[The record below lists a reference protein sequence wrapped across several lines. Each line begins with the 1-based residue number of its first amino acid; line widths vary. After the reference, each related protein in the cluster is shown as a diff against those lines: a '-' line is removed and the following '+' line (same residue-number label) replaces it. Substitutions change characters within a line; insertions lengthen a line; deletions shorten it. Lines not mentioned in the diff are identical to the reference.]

1 MMKEYNINQTTLK
14 ILSLYRNNYR
24 ASLHLREIAR
34 KTSTDVKAI
43 QLQLKKLEKINII
56 LGTTKGRN
64 KEYTLNLNN
73 HTTKY
78 YIILAETYATIIYL
92 GKNFEIKKL
101 ASEIEDHTGN
111 TTVLFGSFVKE
122 ETTAESDIDLLIIT
136 HEKPDTNTIREA
148 GKLINREINVKF
160 TTEEQ
165 FQKGLTNNDPLIKE
179 IVANHITLKGIDNI
193 CNIIWRYYAG
203 Q

>member
-14 ILSLYRNNYR
+14 ILSLYRKNYK
-24 ASLHLREIAR
+24 ASLHLRKIAR
-34 KTSTDVKAI
+34 ETNTDVKAI

-64 KEYTLNLNN
+64 KEYSLNLNN
-73 HTTKY
+73 YTTKY
-78 YIILAETYATIIYL
+78 YIILAETYTTINYL
-92 GKNFEIKKL
+92 SKNFEVKKL
-101 ASEIEDHTGN
+101 ASEIEDHMENSTI
-111 TTVLFGSFVKE
+111 LFGSFAKE

-136 HEKPDTNTIREA
+136 HKKPDTNAIREA

-165 FQKGLTNNDPLIKE
+165 FQKGLINNDPLIRE
-179 IVANHITLKGIDNI
+179 ITANHIILKGIDNI
-193 CNIIWRYYAG
+193 CNIMWQYYAR